1 MIEVLKFYADWC
13 TPCHV
18 LSPIMDEIE
27 KELGAKVT
35 IKKID
40 VDADNNTAMKY
51 GVLSIPTLVLIKDGK
66 EVDRIVGLASKEAI
80 QSKLSPH
87 LA

>member
-1 MIEVLKFYADWC
+1 MVEVLKFYADWC
-13 TPCHV
+13 QPCHV
-18 LSPIMDEIE
+18 LNPIMDELE
-27 KELGAKVT
+27 GELGEKVS

-51 GVLSIPTLVLIKDGK
+51 GVLSIPTLVMIKDGK

-80 QSKLSPH
+80 KSKLIPY